1 MTIGKP
7 VAMVNSI
14 ACVEATIDYPLNFEL
29 PKMLRAAILRSPS
42 PARPPTEGRYL
53 KGRAAP
59 RSQGV
64 VSQNNLRGA
73 EIDPYFGQVIREQT
87 PPSGSGSLTFRSS
100 PRECLARLRAAPWT
114 RQACRA

>member
-1 MTIGKP
+1 MKIGKP

-73 EIDPYFGQVIREQT
+73 EIDP
-87 PPSGSGSLTFRSS
+87 LFRPGDPRTNTALGVGILDLPIKPERVLGALASS
-100 PRECLARLRAAPWT
+100 T
-114 RQACRA
+114 VD